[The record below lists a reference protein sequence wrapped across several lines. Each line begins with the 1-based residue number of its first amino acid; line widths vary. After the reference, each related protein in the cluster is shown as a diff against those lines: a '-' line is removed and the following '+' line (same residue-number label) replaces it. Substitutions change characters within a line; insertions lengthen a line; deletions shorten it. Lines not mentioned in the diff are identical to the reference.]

1 MNNNSESIKYLRIK
15 LIKNKNKKGFNWKKM
30 EDGIFLKKI
39 SGIVIKPDSANQY
52 WNLSTWLLI

>member
-1 MNNNSESIKYLRIK
+1 MNNNSESIKYWMIK
-15 LIKNKNKKGFNWKKM
+15 LIKKNKKWFNWKKM

-39 SGIVIKPDSANQY
+39 YGIVIKPDSASQH